1 MPTARTSADILEYH
15 RRSVVALRVLSR
27 TFTTLGAADS
37 ALFPRSQAAFD
48 EALADVRD
56 ELDDEVVLA
65 LVASAERVL
74 RLDYRGRHGAA
85 DAAAVRF
92 GHLEQ
97 RFDERVPLEE
107 ILEVWKDI
115 AGAPNEAGNFK
126 QMYTSATGS
135 LTDASSTRGDRRAR
149 HDGRDRDAGD
159 IARDRRLLDGA
170 LGSAGRAR
178 RLGLGVRR
186 GGGGE

>member
-1 MPTARTSADILEYH
+1 MPTARTAAEILEYH

-27 TFTTLGAADS
+27 TFTTLGVADS

-74 RLDYRGRHGAA
+74 RLDYRGRQGAA

-107 ILEVWKDI
+107 ILDVWKDI

-126 QMYTSATGS
+126 QMYTYRHGLAHGRFFNKSG
-135 LTDASSTRGDRRAR
+135 LHDAAPD
-149 HDGRDRDAGD
+149 DAD
-159 IARDRRLLDGA
+159 EVIQELFAAIQGA
-170 LGSAGRAR
+170 VPDFPKR
-178 RLGLGVRR
+178 
-186 GGGGE
+186 